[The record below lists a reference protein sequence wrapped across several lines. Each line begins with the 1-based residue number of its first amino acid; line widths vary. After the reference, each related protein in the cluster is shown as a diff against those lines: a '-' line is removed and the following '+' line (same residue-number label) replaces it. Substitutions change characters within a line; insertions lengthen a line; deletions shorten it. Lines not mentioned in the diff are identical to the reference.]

1 MEEPKFEPVPEETAE
16 TPAELAEP
24 PAADEVL
31 IPEMPEEPAAPAEDP
46 MVEVCDVQFR
56 SGSKVYFFAPGELKI
71 ATGDEVIL
79 ETARGPEFGQCVRG
93 NHMVHP
99 REVTP
104 PLRPI
109 LRLATQQDKRVH
121 AENCR
126 REKRAM
132 DVCQQKI
139 ADLGLEMQLV
149 SAEYAFDGS
158 KVLFFFTADGR
169 VDFRELVK
177 SLASVLRTRIELRQ
191 IGVRDE
197 AKLVGGI
204 GVCGRPFCCKSFLS
218 DFAQVSIKMAKE
230 QNLSLSSAKISGAC
244 GRLMCC
250 LRFEH
255 EVYEKEYASFPK
267 ADTLVSTP
275 AGRGVIVE
283 SSFLS
288 GKIKVRLEG
297 DANSP
302 ARVYTKDEI
311 KILGQPRRREQKEP
325 VDDELKKLED
335 K

>member
-1 MEEPKFEPVPEETAE
+1 MLRGGSISCLRFALRRGIFAALPATSAAASAAAVAAAARLVLAALIRALGFRRAGRTRGFRRGGSFAVRLALARGTA
-16 TPAELAEP
+16 LAVLVGIAGRTFAARLIAARGAFASLFGGLVATLLGRVFTLRRGGLLTAFTAALAAASAAAL
-24 PAADEVL
+24 PAADEAL
-31 IPEMPEEPAAPAEDP
+31 IPEMLEEPAAPAEDP

-56 SGSKVYFFAPGELKI
+56 SGSKVYIFAPGELKL

-169 VDFRELVK
+169 VDFRELV
-177 SLASVLRTRIELRQ
+177 
-191 IGVRDE
+191 
-197 AKLVGGI
+197 
-204 GVCGRPFCCKSFLS
+204 
-218 DFAQVSIKMAKE
+218 
-230 QNLSLSSAKISGAC
+230 
-244 GRLMCC
+244 
-250 LRFEH
+250 
-255 EVYEKEYASFPK
+255 
-267 ADTLVSTP
+267 
-275 AGRGVIVE
+275 
-283 SSFLS
+283 
-288 GKIKVRLEG
+288 
-297 DANSP
+297 
-302 ARVYTKDEI
+302 
-311 KILGQPRRREQKEP
+311 
-325 VDDELKKLED
+325 
-335 K
+335 